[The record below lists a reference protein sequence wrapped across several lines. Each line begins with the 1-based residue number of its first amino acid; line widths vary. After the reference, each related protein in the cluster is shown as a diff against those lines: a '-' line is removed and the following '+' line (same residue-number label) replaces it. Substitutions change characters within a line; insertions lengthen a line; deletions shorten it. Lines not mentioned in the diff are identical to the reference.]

1 MNPRFLFVTL
11 TIQPATNKAGFRN
24 PGKLVVNQAFLSVN
38 IEKPLMRF
46 SSIHR
51 LFLLA
56 ISSLVFFSC
65 NEKEELTTASL
76 NDYTSLAAGKYITYR
91 LDSTVFTNFGRAIE
105 VHKYQVKHQ
114 VDALITDNLGRPSY
128 RVYRFIR
135 DSAGLQPWQ
144 PNGTYFVTVLSDQLE
159 LIDDNLRV
167 IKLHLPIKNGFS
179 WKGNRHL
186 PMDPFAS
193 LYDFNNDDN
202 ISDWDFFYD
211 GDPASFSYQGKNY
224 SDVITVEQADEAFN
238 VPIINNSAYASI
250 NRSVERYSKG
260 IGLVYRDFILWE
272 QQPNEGN
279 PAGPSKTGFGLTMW
293 MIDHN

>member
-11 TIQPATNKAGFRN
+11 TIHPAIIEAGIRN

-144 PNGTYFVTVLSDQLE
+144 PNGTYFVTVLYDQLE

-167 IKLHLPIKNGFS
+167 I
-179 WKGNRHL
+179 
-186 PMDPFAS
+186 
-193 LYDFNNDDN
+193 
-202 ISDWDFFYD
+202 
-211 GDPASFSYQGKNY
+211 
-224 SDVITVEQADEAFN
+224 
-238 VPIINNSAYASI
+238 
-250 NRSVERYSKG
+250 
-260 IGLVYRDFILWE
+260 
-272 QQPNEGN
+272 
-279 PAGPSKTGFGLTMW
+279 
-293 MIDHN
+293 